1 MADFEKDISNALGI
15 ASQVT
20 KDLTKTATSIQQEIE
35 RVEVAEV
42 SNQEAKERLR
52 EDEIDED
59 YRLARSNLHDL
70 LTKGQDALD
79 RLMTVANETEHPRV
93 FEVMSQLM
101 RTIVDTNKDLM
112 EIQKRTKELK
122 EKSKNSPTNVT
133 NALFVG
139 STSDLQK
146 MLKDAKNEPSEDES

>member
-1 MADFEKDISNALGI
+1 MSDVEKSISDALGI

-20 KDLTKTATSIQQEIE
+20 KDLTKTATSIQKEIE
-35 RVEVAEV
+35 RVEVGEV
-42 SNQEAKERLR
+42 SDEEAKERLR

-146 MLKDAKNEPSEDES
+146 MLKDAKKEADNE

>member
-1 MADFEKDISNALGI
+1 MSDVEKSISDALGI

-42 SNQEAKERLR
+42 SDEDAKQRLR

-146 MLKDAKNEPSEDES
+146 MLKDAKKQANNE